1 MLHTSSRSGLYDRCA
16 MADRV
21 SRPARTRLSKGKQTF
36 LDSSVDGRTL
46 IARRFREVL
55 ASIVSDLGGA
65 DAMSEA
71 EMVLARRAVTLVVT
85 CETYESKLAES
96 GKLDSEAYLP
106 CVNALAK
113 LLNALGLK
121 RRPKQVGPS
130 PLEGYHASNS
140 NSRDAD
146 LVDVEPERN
155 DPPPVRRINEAIAA
169 VAHGSDSRPQ
179 RVVRP
184 VRGA

>member
-1 MLHTSSRSGLYDRCA
+1 MSKQVQRQ
-16 MADRV
+16 
-21 SRPARTRLSKGKQTF
+21 ARTRVSNGKQLF
-36 LDSSVDGRTL
+36 LESSVDGRTL

-85 CETYESKLAES
+85 CETYESKLAET

-121 RRPKQVGPS
+121 RRPKHVGPS
-130 PLEGYHASNS
+130 PLASYHAANANRSDPEVV
-140 NSRDAD
+140 DAA
-146 LVDVEPERN
+146 PERHE
-155 DPPPVRRINEAIAA
+155 PLPARRINEAIAA
-169 VAHGSDSRPQ
+169 VANGSDSRP
-179 RVVRP
+179 RRIIRA
-184 VRGA
+184 VRG

>member
-1 MLHTSSRSGLYDRCA
+1 MLHWSSQSVFNDRCA

-85 CETYESKLAES
+85 CETHESKLAET

-121 RRPKQVGPS
+121 RRPKHVGPS

-146 LVDVEPERN
+146 VVDVEPEHGEH
-155 DPPPVRRINEAIAA
+155 PAPRRINKAIAA
-169 VAHGSDSRPQ
+169 VAIGSDSPPR
-179 RVVRP
+179 RIIRYVR
-184 VRGA
+184 R